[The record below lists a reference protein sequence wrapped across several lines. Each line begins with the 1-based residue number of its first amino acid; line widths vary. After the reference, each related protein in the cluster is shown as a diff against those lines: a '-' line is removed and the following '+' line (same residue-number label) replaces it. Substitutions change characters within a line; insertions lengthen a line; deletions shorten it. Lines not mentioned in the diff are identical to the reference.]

1 MDQEKKRKVSVAMV
15 DGQEQ
20 SNSDMAAEEIE
31 LSEEESKQQ
40 MRVHE
45 EDFIQGL
52 IDAAGYTQN
61 DTQRIE
67 IVRKK
72 LSL

>member
-1 MDQEKKRKVSVAMV
+1 MDQEKKRKASVTMM
-15 DGQEQ
+15 DEQEV
-20 SNSDMAAEEIE
+20 NDRDVVTEEIE
-31 LSEEESKQQ
+31 WSEEESKQQ